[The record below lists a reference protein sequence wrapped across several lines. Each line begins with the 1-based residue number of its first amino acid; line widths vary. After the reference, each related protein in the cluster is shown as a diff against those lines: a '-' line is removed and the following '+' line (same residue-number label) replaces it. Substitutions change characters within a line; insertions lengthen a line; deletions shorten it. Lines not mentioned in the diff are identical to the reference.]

1 MASLR
6 ARADH
11 QAAVA
16 RRLAVLTAELGA
28 IAGETDP
35 TAAHTRVRPL
45 RAVPADPHAASPP
58 EPPPSPT
65 PEPPVPLVPLVP
77 VPGRHADRRR
87 PVSLVPEAV
96 RGRLALGPGQLAVV
110 AVLVAV
116 GVLVTGWWL
125 VRGDPHEVV

>member
-16 RRLAVLTAELGA
+16 RRLDVLTAELGA
-28 IAGETDP
+28 VAGEPDP
-35 TAAHTRVRPL
+35 AAAHTRVRPL
-45 RAVPADPHAASPP
+45 RVVPVDPPAPPP
-58 EPPPSPT
+58 EPP
-65 PEPPVPLVPLVP
+65 EPPMLPVPPVPLVP

-87 PVSLVPEAV
+87 PVSLVPESV

-110 AVLVAV
+110 A
-116 GVLVTGWWL
+116 
-125 VRGDPHEVV
+125 